1 MYILHTRQTYTLF
14 TTTTSLSRTYE
25 EDLDAIV
32 RQKAYCT
39 YRKTDSCRIFPLS
52 LSSFVS
58 IYIRIQT
65 HRGERGTFFS
75 PTVFFV
81 LKCSQERRMT
91 EPRQKSFEGFAFLAY
106 VESLSLSPSNR
117 SFLCPPHPVSSLPI
131 PELLHIRGTFSG

>member
-14 TTTTSLSRTYE
+14 TTTTLLSRTYE
-25 EDLDAIV
+25 EDFDAIV

-39 YRKTDSCRIFPLS
+39 YRKTDSCRLFLPLV
-52 LSSFVS
+52 LCVHLH
-58 IYIRIQT
+58 T
-65 HRGERGTFFS
+65 HTDTPGREGHLFS
-75 PTVFFV
+75 PTVFLV

-91 EPRQKSFEGFAFLAY
+91 ESRQKSFEGFAFLAY

-131 PELLHIRGTFSG
+131 PELLHIRGTLSG